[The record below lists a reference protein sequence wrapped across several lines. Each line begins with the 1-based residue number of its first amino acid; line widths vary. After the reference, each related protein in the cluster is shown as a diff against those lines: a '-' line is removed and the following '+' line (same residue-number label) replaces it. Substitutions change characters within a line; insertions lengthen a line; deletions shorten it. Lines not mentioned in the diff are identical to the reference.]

1 MSTLKVDTIKS
12 DTTPTVN
19 ITDGLS
25 VTGVTTSTG
34 KINCLDVI
42 DIDANNKALRI
53 GSAQNLQLTYTG
65 SAAEISNIDASTP
78 INIKVRDGAETAAV
92 FNANSSVDLYHN
104 NVKTFETEGN
114 GIIVKGPEGGDAH
127 LYVYA
132 DEGDDD
138 ADKWRLQAYPS
149 TSKFLLQNYA
159 SGSWKTSI
167 QALGGTA
174 GVTLSYDN
182 DSKLETTSSG
192 IKVPIAVSGH
202 GITVDAASN
211 NVYPQLTFNA
221 NRSAKNNSIGYIRG
235 QWNSTDVVAIDFVA
249 GPDTTN
255 KDDGHIK
262 FQTRPSGGG
271 VTERLRITS
280 LGLVRVPDTGKFVCG
295 DADDLQIHHTS
306 SVNHIRSANGNVVI
320 GTDANNMVILGAYYN
335 AGGGG
340 DTCEVWGG
348 SNFLPATNDAIDLGE
363 TNHKWDDIYA
373 TNGTIQTSD
382 QNNKDNIATSDLG
395 LSFIDKLSPK
405 SYKFKG
411 KTRTHYGLIA
421 QDVET
426 VLSDISKA
434 TSDFAGFIKTD
445 APVQLYNERDEAQ
458 NRIPSGK
465 AIGDVKLAAHT
476 DYGLRYGEFIGPLIK
491 AVQELSAKVTA
502 LESA

>member
-12 DTTPTVN
+12 DTTSTV
-19 ITDGLS
+19 TVSDGLS
-25 VTGVTTSTG
+25 VTGSSSLTGDVTTAGINLTG
-34 KINCLDVI
+34 ELNFTGNGHKYIDVATLNGGHSLSI
-42 DIDANNKALRI
+42 RHQDGGSYETGLTLDANGASKLFHNGVQTFATLSDGIHIQGPEGGAGLIKLSADEGDDNADNWLFQANTDGTLDI
-53 GSAQNLQLTYTG
+53 KNLTDGSW
-65 SAAEISNIDASTP
+65 DV
-78 INIKVRDGAETAAV
+78 NIKCTGDGA
-92 FNANSSVDLYHN
+92 VDLYHN
-104 NVKTFETEGN
+104 DTKMV
-114 GIIVKGPEGGDAH
+114 
-127 LYVYA
+127 
-132 DEGDDD
+132 
-138 ADKWRLQAYPS
+138 
-149 TSKFLLQNYA
+149 
-159 SGSWKTSI
+159 
-167 QALGGTA
+167 
-174 GVTLSYDN
+174 
-182 DSKLETTSSG
+182 ETTSSG
-192 IKVPIAVSGH
+192 MKVPIASSGH
-202 GITVDAASN
+202 GITIDAASN

-221 NRSAKNNSIGYIRG
+221 NRSAENNSIGYIRG

-249 GPDTTN
+249 GPDTSN

-280 LGLVRVPDTGKFVCG
+280 LGLVRVPDGGKFVCG
-295 DADDLQIHHTS
+295 NADDLYIHHTS
-306 SVNHIRSANGNVVI
+306 GVNHVRSGSGNLVI

-348 SNFLPATNDAIDLGE
+348 ANFLPATNDAIDLGE

-445 APVQLYNERDEAQ
+445 APVQLYNERDEAH

>member
-12 DTTPTVN
+12 DTTPTVT
-19 ITDGLS
+19 ISDGLS

-34 KINCLDVI
+34 DISIADKIIHTGDTNTAIRFPAADTI
-42 DIDANNKALRI
+42 TAETGGSERLRI
-53 GSAQNLQLTYTG
+53 LTTGEVVIGNTASTFGSALLSIEKSSTTIGPRVNLYNGQA
-65 SAAEISNIDASTP
+65 SAADATCEIQVGQNYRESNKIIFGRENASNWQSSNAST
-78 INIKVRDGAETAAV
+78 ASFTS
-92 FNANSSVDLYHN
+92 FWTNSA
-104 NVKTFETEGN
+104 G
-114 GIIVKGPEGGDAH
+114 
-127 LYVYA
+127 
-132 DEGDDD
+132 
-138 ADKWRLQAYPS
+138 
-149 TSKFLLQNYA
+149 TSA
-159 SGSWKTSI
+159 
-167 QALGGTA
+167 
-174 GVTLSYDN
+174 
-182 DSKLETTSSG
+182 
-192 IKVPIAVSGH
+192 
-202 GITVDAASN
+202 
-211 NVYPQLTFNA
+211 
-221 NRSAKNNSIGYIRG
+221 
-235 QWNSTDVVAIDFVA
+235 
-249 GPDTTN
+249 
-255 KDDGHIK
+255 
-262 FQTRPSGGG
+262 
-271 VTERLRITS
+271 ERLRITS
-280 LGLVRVPDTGKFVCG
+280 TGQVLIGSTSAGTSDTFLEVKNTAAHTEVNIISKNTHAALINLGDTDSYNQGRIKYDNSDNSLTFRTAATDRLSITSAGLVRVPDTGKFVCG